1 VTFKGQI
8 IALSVADNL
17 YVVHLDVPQHDI
29 ILEKIPVVWENVGLG
44 IYEPIK
50 TWLVVC
56 KEKLVLVA
64 RLPLREDDFSF
75 FYLDSS
81 TNPARWLLTID
92 LDHAVFISSEY
103 RLKVIE
109 SACPSRMRHGRG
121 HVYSI
126 CPNRWGGKRGYL
138 HLPPGHDV
146 VIFPFT
152 SGRLLPS
159 WVLPSVVMSDA
170 TRSTP
175 QQCNGNREEAEK
187 EEKPQSGV
195 RRSNR
200 VRKPIIHLNL

>member
-1 VTFKGQI
+1 MTFKGQI
-8 IALSVADNL
+8 IAMGVPDRL

-44 IYEPIK
+44 ICEPIK

-64 RLPLREDDFSF
+64 RFPLREDDFSF

-81 TNPARWLLTID
+81 TDPARWLPTTD

-103 RLKVIE
+103 PLEVIE
-109 SACPSRMRHGRG
+109 SACPSRWGHGRG

-126 CPNRWGGKRGYL
+126 CPNRRGGKRGYL
-138 HLPPGHDV
+138 HLPPGRDV

-159 WVLPSVVMSDA
+159 WVLPSVVMSDG
-170 TRSTP
+170 TGLTP
-175 QQCNGNREEAEK
+175 KQCNGEREEAGK
-187 EEKPQSGV
+187 EEKARSGV

-200 VRKPIIHLNL
+200 VRKPTIRLNL